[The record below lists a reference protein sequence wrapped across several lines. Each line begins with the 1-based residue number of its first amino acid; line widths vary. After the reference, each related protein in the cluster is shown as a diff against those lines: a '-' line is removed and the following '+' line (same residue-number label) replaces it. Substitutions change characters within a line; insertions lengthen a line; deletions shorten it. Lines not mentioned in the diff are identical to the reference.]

1 MPRIHTRR
9 FLLIGAFCATVL
21 ASACAIAAPADQGIP
36 HWMKARYES
45 ALMSFR
51 QGRVAEAYGRFA
63 ALASAGHPAAARHAL
78 WMCENGP
85 AMFGRQWD
93 CEPDEI
99 LAWAALAGSDPQAAL
114 ERIHPGYSAAS
125 TRPTRNR

>member
-1 MPRIHTRR
+1 MPSEQAPRILH
-9 FLLIGAFCATVL
+9 IGALCAWVL
-21 ASACAIAAPADQGIP
+21 ASHCASAGPADQGMP
-36 HWMKARYES
+36 RWMKARYES
-45 ALMSFR
+45 ALLSFR
-51 QGRVAEAYGRFA
+51 QARVAEAYGRFA

-99 LAWAALAGSDPQAAL
+99 LAWAALVGSDPQTTL
-114 ERIHPGYSAAS
+114 ERIHPGYGAAS
-125 TRPTRNR
+125 TRSTRSQ